1 MWLKKRGYLI
11 LGILF
16 LLILYFDKLIIQ
28 GISNI
33 RFELFINFF
42 IGFTN
47 ITVIIIFFVLGSL
60 FLLMK
65 KENKWVLPLWVGLG
79 LSGIVSFILKFL
91 IGRERPYQQGLI
103 SAFPLLTNLNHF
115 AWNMSFP
122 SLHAMIA
129 FCALPI
135 LFKKRP
141 KFRLIWLIL
150 AILIAISRVYLGLH
164 FLSDVF
170 AGALIGYLIG
180 LGIIRFEEKYNLIEY
195 NYNIILKKI
204 KRKKS

>member
-1 MWLKKRGYLI
+1 MGLKKRGYLI

-16 LLILYFDKLIIQ
+16 LLILYFDKLIIK
-28 GISNI
+28 GVSYL
-33 RFELFINFF
+33 RFEFLTNFF

-47 ITVIIIFFVLGSL
+47 ATVIIIFFVLGSL
-60 FLLMK
+60 FLFIK
-65 KENKWVLPLWVGLG
+65 KENKWILPLWVSLA
-79 LSGIVSFILKFL
+79 LSGIISFILKIIFR
-91 IGRERPYQQGLI
+91 IERPYQQGLI

-122 SLHAMIA
+122 SSHAMIA

-150 AILIAISRVYLGLH
+150 AILVALSRVYLGLH

-170 AGALIGYLIG
+170 VGSIIGYFIG

-195 NYNIILKKI
+195 NYKIILKKF
-204 KRKKS
+204 KRK